1 MLHKGTLTVL
11 FLGLA
16 AAMPSFADLVSVP
29 SLMAGALPGSAY
41 VISDPNVTEIQG
53 TIDTTDRVAMFEID
67 ITDPQFFSALTVNV
81 GAHGIPDPELFLF
94 DAGGNGVYASNDI
107 STTPANTQ
115 SCLPSFYA
123 IGDLCPTTSSLG
135 PITPGEYFLAIAL
148 SFNSPQDS
156 GGNYIFPFA
165 TDPSGP
171 DTSVGPVAMWDDGT
185 SDTVTDDAKYDI
197 KISDTPEPAAWPLTA
212 ALGLGIILYR
222 RKLRTR

>member
-1 MLHKGTLTVL
+1 LSHKGTISILV
-11 FLGLA
+11 LGLFA
-16 AAMPSFADLVSVP
+16 AAPGFADLVSVP
-29 SLMAGALPGSAY
+29 SGMAGALPSGAY

-94 DAGGNGVYASNDI
+94 DAGGNGVYASDDI
-107 STTPANTQ
+107 TIPTFSTQ

-123 IGDLCPTTSSLG
+123 IGDLCGTTSSLG
-135 PITPGEYFLAIAL
+135 PITPGEYFLAIAIWA
-148 SFNSPQDS
+148 NNPQDAS
-156 GGNYIFPFA
+156 SNYIFPFL

-171 DTSVGPVAMWDDGT
+171 DTSVGPIAMWDDMT
-185 SDTVTDDAKYDI
+185 SDANTDDARYDI

-212 ALGLGIILYR
+212 ALGLGIILFR